1 MKKPH
6 SILMGAL
13 ALALPLGLVAVT
25 QTAAVAKT
33 KPPPD
38 PARNCTLSG
47 TVIFA
52 PPGLSAQGTTTSN
65 SALKKTAT
73 TTSGTNFGGGC
84 TGSIPPVR
92 IVSKSTKC
100 KGPNNPPN
108 TGCQAKKTWWY
119 DGESSFASSSTLTT
133 ITKSI
138 KKITFT
144 LDGVTY
150 MTKTTGAA
158 ELVCTNGDVGFK
170 ISGTVKKP
178 KNDKGQ
184 SSVVD
189 VCLGSDTGP
198 GTTGSFF
205 NDLLSGTG
213 TIATAQIDPS
223 VGGSIATIS

>member
-1 MKKPH
+1 
-6 SILMGAL
+6 MGAL
-13 ALALPLGLVAVT
+13 ALALPIGVVAAT
-25 QTAAVAKT
+25 QTAALAKT

-38 PARNCTLSG
+38 PARKCTLSG
-47 TVIFA
+47 TVVFA
-52 PPGLSAQGTTTSN
+52 PPGLSAAGTTTSN
-65 SALKKTAT
+65 KALKKTAT

-100 KGPNNPPN
+100 KGPNNPPG
-108 TGCQAKKTWWY
+108 TGCQVKKTWWY
-119 DGESSFASSSTLTT
+119 DGESNFASQSTLRT
-133 ITKSI
+133 ITKAV
-138 KKITFT
+138 KKISFT
-144 LDGVTY
+144 LDGILY
-150 MTKTTGAA
+150 QTKTASASEIACG
-158 ELVCTNGDVGFK
+158 NGDVGFK
-170 ISGTVKKP
+170 ISGSVKKP

-205 NDLLSGTG
+205 ADLVSGTG

-223 VGGSIATIS
+223 AGGSTATIS